1 MVHVERKQFAEIAAD
16 VADTLVADFDLIE
29 FVQGVARH
37 ATDLTGGAA
46 AAVMLHH
53 YDASLHQIGAS
64 SADARI
70 AELFQLQNSE
80 GPCLDCYRTG
90 EPVVVADLSR
100 VGDRWPSFA
109 PRAVAAGMVSAYAFP
124 LRLRDRVIGALTVFQ
139 TRPQELRVEDV
150 RALQALADLA
160 TIALI
165 QEAAVSR
172 AEVVT
177 EQLGSALQGHTM
189 VERAK
194 EAIARSFDVTTGEAF
209 ILLRDHARSSR
220 RRLTD
225 VAREVVTSPS
235 GPRTLHPG

>member
-1 MVHVERKQFAEIAAD
+1 MAAD
-16 VADTLVADFDLIE
+16 VAGTLVADFDLIE
-29 FVQGVARH
+29 FVQGIARH

-46 AAVMLHH
+46 AAVMLNH

-64 SADARI
+64 TADARI

-90 EPVVVADLSR
+90 AAGRRGRPVAGRRPVALLRTPRGRRRHGVCLR
-100 VGDRWPSFA
+100 VPVAAARSGDRCTQP
-109 PRAVAAGMVSAYAFP
+109 
-124 LRLRDRVIGALTVFQ
+124 FQ
-139 TRPQELRVEDV
+139 TRQQELQAEDV

-177 EQLGSALQGHTM
+177 EQLGAALQGRTM
-189 VERAK
+189 VERAQ
-194 EAIARSFDVTTGEAF
+194 EAIARTFDVTTGEAF